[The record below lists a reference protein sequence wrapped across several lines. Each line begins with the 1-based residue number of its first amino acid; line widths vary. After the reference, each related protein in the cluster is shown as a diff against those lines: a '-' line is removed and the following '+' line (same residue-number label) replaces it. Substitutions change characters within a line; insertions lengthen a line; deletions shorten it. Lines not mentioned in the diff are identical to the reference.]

1 MYVQLTTVGTSV
13 AAVKTVDA
21 DTGVNALVEYLVIPG
36 NVPEEELQ
44 KGRVSD
50 GVKHFKMKSSNSG
63 EIILQ
68 KGLDFEKV
76 QKYFVTIQATVRIK
90 FNVKLSKYIM
100 YSIFGGNEFLIG
112 TTQLY
117 IYYDYYV
124 IYIII

>member
-1 MYVQLTTVGTSV
+1 VCVCIQLTTVGTSV

-76 QKYFVTIQATVRIK
+76 QKYFVTIQATVRVK
-90 FNVKLSKYIM
+90 FNI
-100 YSIFGGNEFLIG
+100 
-112 TTQLY
+112 
-117 IYYDYYV
+117 
-124 IYIII
+124 

>member
-1 MYVQLTTVGTSV
+1 V

-76 QKYFVTIQATVRIK
+76 QKYFVTIQATVCGK
-90 FNVKLSKYIM
+90 LNVIYKCLIIIIEM
-100 YSIFGGNEFLIG
+100 YSNGFSVETNL
-112 TTQLY
+112 
-117 IYYDYYV
+117 
-124 IYIII
+124 

>member
-1 MYVQLTTVGTSV
+1 MCVQLTPVGTSV
-13 AAVKTVDA
+13 ATVKTVDA

-63 EIILQ
+63 EVTLQ

-76 QKYFVTIQATVRIK
+76 QKYFVTIQAMVRLI
-90 FNVKLSKYIM
+90 YI
-100 YSIFGGNEFLIG
+100 YIFIYGIFKIDLLMIFKSSSFIRLIG
-112 TTQLY
+112 FDFST
-117 IYYDYYV
+117 V
-124 IYIII
+124 FN

>member
-1 MYVQLTTVGTSV
+1 MCVQLTTVGTSV

-100 YSIFGGNEFLIG
+100 YLFHFRRKRISNRYNAAIHIL
-112 TTQLY
+112 
-117 IYYDYYV
+117 
-124 IYIII
+124 